1 MLIIYGDIMKKNEK
15 PNNSIFYSSLGLS
28 SISQLFN
35 DTSDNYYLRMD
46 DSTLVEEEADFI
58 L

>member
-1 MLIIYGDIMKKNEK
+1 MKKNEK